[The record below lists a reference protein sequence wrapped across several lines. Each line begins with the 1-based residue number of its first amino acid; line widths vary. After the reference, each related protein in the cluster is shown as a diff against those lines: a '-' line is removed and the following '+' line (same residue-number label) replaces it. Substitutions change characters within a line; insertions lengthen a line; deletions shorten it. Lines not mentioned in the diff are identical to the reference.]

1 MTGGPAQRYLRTAEA
16 MREGL
21 APQPALRLTM
31 EGLLVLAAAARH
43 PVAPDELTE
52 QAREQL
58 SILHAHGLIGDFG
71 TATPRAAPMTR
82 ALTAPNVRLTAE
94 IGTSKG
100 RVTWSAW
107 LGPERAVVAVRTDP
121 AEHDLAVFVVP
132 PGWAPVMAA
141 RWLGVGPRPEATPGR
156 VATLPLTLLQQRL
169 ADPAIP
175 VPAGTCAEVRAI
187 WDQALV
193 LWGMKAEPGGFGML
207 VLDAGRAGFW
217 LASVRGDAAALASVA
232 HGQPGPAGDV
242 TLRSV
247 PPREVWRQLTR
258 CVVGADAHR
267 RGARPSQPGLG

>member
-1 MTGGPAQRYLRTAEA
+1 
-16 MREGL
+16 
-21 APQPALRLTM
+21 
-31 EGLLVLAAAARH
+31 
-43 PVAPDELTE
+43 
-52 QAREQL
+52 
-58 SILHAHGLIGDFG
+58 
-71 TATPRAAPMTR
+71 MTR

-156 VATLPLTLLQQRL
+156 VLTLPLARLQQRL
-169 ADPAIP
+169 ADPATP
-175 VPAGTCAEVRAI
+175 VPADAGADVRAI

-217 LASVRGDAAALASVA
+217 LASVRGDAAALASPA
-232 HGQPGPAGDV
+232 QGHPGPAGDV

-258 CVVGADAHR
+258 CVVGADAYR
-267 RGARPSQPGLG
+267 RGALPGEPVRG

>member
-1 MTGGPAQRYLRTAEA
+1 VTGGPAQRYLRTAEA

-43 PVAPDELTE
+43 PVAPDELTD

-58 SILHAHGLIGDFG
+58 SILHADGLIGDLG
-71 TATPRAAPMTR
+71 TATPQAAPMTR

-107 LGPERAVVAVRTDP
+107 LGPERAVVAVHADP
-121 AEHDLAVFVVP
+121 AAHDLAVFVVP
-132 PGWAPVMAA
+132 PGWAPVMAV
-141 RWLGVGPRPEATPGR
+141 RWLGVGPRPEATPGS
-156 VATLPLTLLQQRL
+156 VATLPLARLQQRL
-169 ADPAIP
+169 ADPATP
-175 VPAGTCAEVRAI
+175 VPAGACAEVRAI

-193 LWGMKAEPGGFGML
+193 LWGLKAEPGGFGML

-217 LASVRGDAAALASVA
+217 LDAGHGDAVALASPA
-232 HGQPGPAGDV
+232 HGHPGPAGDV

-247 PPREVWRQLTR
+247 PPREVWRQLIR

-267 RGARPSQPGLG
+267 RGARPGETGPG